1 MITFKNIEKTY
12 VKHQQTVH
20 ALNDINLE
28 IEAGT
33 IFGFIGYS
41 GAGKSTLI
49 RLVNQLEKPSS
60 GEVWVNGV
68 DIAQFSPSQQRAHKK
83 GIGMIFQ
90 HFNLLET
97 KTVAQNVAMP
107 LVLSGVPKRDI
118 DARVDAILAYVDL
131 ADKKHSHPNQLS
143 GGQKQR
149 VGIARA
155 LINDPK
161 ILLCDEATSALDP
174 QTTLSI
180 LALLRKINREQN
192 ITILLVTHEMEVI
205 EQVCDRVAV
214 MENGHIVEAGT
225 VLSVFSA
232 PKTPTAQKFVRTV
245 IQEHMPEPLLRK
257 LPHAQHVYRLEF
269 LGRSAQEPV
278 MNELILQDKVK
289 VNILFANMREISGVV
304 LGSMFVQL
312 LGDETDIQQ
321 ALAFL
326 NSRGVGVNGTH
337 HDSI

>member
-1 MITFKNIEKTY
+1 MITFKHIDKTY

-20 ALNDINLE
+20 ALSDINLHIGE
-28 IEAGT
+28 GA

-49 RLVNQLEKPSS
+49 RLVNQLELPSS
-60 GEVWVNGV
+60 GEVWVNGIN
-68 DIAQFSPSQQRAHKK
+68 IAQFDPRARRQHKK

-90 HFNLLET
+90 HFYLLET

-107 LVLSGVPKRDI
+107 LVLSGVHKQEI

-131 ADKKHSHPNQLS
+131 SDKKHNHPNQLS

-155 LINDPK
+155 LINNPK

-180 LALLRKINREQN
+180 LALLKKINREQN

-205 EQVCDRVAV
+205 EQICDHVAV
-214 MENGHIVEAGT
+214 MENGQVVETGT
-225 VLSVFSA
+225 VLEVFA
-232 PKTPTAQKFVRTV
+232 HPKTPTAQKFVRTV
-245 IQEHMPEPLLRK
+245 LHEHMPEALRHK
-257 LPHAQHVYRLEF
+257 LPQANHIYRLEF
-269 LGRSAQEPV
+269 LGSSAQEPV
-278 MNELILQDKVK
+278 MNELILQDRVK
-289 VNILFANMREISGVV
+289 VNILFANMREISAVV
-304 LGSMFVQL
+304 LGSMFVQFI
-312 LGDETDIQQ
+312 GAEAEIN
-321 ALAFL
+321 AAIAFL
-326 NSRGVGVNGTH
+326 QDRGVGVHRNP
-337 HDSI
+337 S